1 MKTMKTQFKV
11 NDYVRVFGRT
21 TKITWIQNE
30 GSDEVEYYNTAVGN
44 YRDGCLD
51 PSGLVEWEPKEG
63 EWCWF
68 WNSYN
73 SSPVLAQFV
82 AIEDDDID
90 ITYIAKV
97 RSNNISHQL
106 VLRNEEFKGCE
117 PLIGELPNFLKEQ
130 NV

>member
-51 PSGLVEWEPKEG
+51 PSGLEPWKQQEG
-63 EWCWF
+63 EWVVCTIGSIKDMF
-68 WNSYN
+68 SVFKY
-73 SSPVLAQFV
+73 
-82 AIEDDDID
+82 
-90 ITYIAKV
+90 
-97 RSNNISHQL
+97 
-106 VLRNEEFKGCE
+106 NEETYNDIKTMNANDTITIE
-117 PLIGELPNFLKEQ
+117 PFIGELPFSLKELK
-130 NV
+130 